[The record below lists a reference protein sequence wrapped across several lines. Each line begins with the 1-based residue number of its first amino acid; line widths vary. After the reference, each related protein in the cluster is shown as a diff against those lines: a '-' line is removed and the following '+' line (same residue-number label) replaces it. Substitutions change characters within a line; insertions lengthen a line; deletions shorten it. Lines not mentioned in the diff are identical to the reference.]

1 MQLHHWNDWAVIIV
15 GTGIIW
21 FLAGC
26 AVVRFVIWSAD
37 RRDEG
42 DDL

>member
-1 MQLHHWNDWAVIIV
+1 MQLHHWNDWAAIIA
-15 GTGIIW
+15 GFGLIW
-21 FLAGC
+21 LLAGC
-26 AVVRFVIWSAD
+26 AVVRFVIWSAE